1 MTASGGTRTK
11 PSWVALGALAVVAAG
26 CAAVPSHPASDDTFE
41 GFPVIS
47 YVPPDPAGIV
57 FFFHGSGGGAEF
69 ATKLETADM
78 LDHLTA
84 AGYGFV
90 STESTDRTTK
100 RWDTANLSPSANADL
115 ARLDRLYASMRAS
128 GTITDR
134 TPIYA
139 VGMSRGAGFA
149 SVFAQAFETAGYPV
163 AAIAPSHGQIPSSV
177 RSGGGLTVPGFFT
190 LGANDP
196 VVDNDRVV
204 AQVEDVIA
212 AGVPATYS
220 IEPETALRASRF
232 LRVPGIDGTTA
243 DAIFS
248 VLVTAGLWDEAGHR
262 LATIATVQSTLPSLS
277 YPPNV
282 TDEQKRLL
290 RDQINVVLAVHEYS
304 ATYGSQTVAFF
315 DAHRPL
321 TPRADVSPRWAR
333 TLSGP
338 TNEDEF
344 DGVAAAPDGS
354 VYATGKFEQ
363 AAALGGVSLSS
374 AGRADIPLARFDA
387 SGRASWVQRFGGSG
401 EDNFFDIDADA
412 SGAVATGWFAG
423 TVAFGSATLT
433 SSGRSDC
440 VIAAFRP
447 DGSTRWA
454 RRFGGPFRDGCN
466 EVSIDP
472 TGTITTSLDTEG
484 GWTPLGGPPIPRVD
498 GSDTVL
504 LRLGSDG
511 TPQWMRRVGGSG
523 DQRGKALAVAPDG
536 SVSFGG
542 DTVGPLEVGNRTMS
556 TPTNGT
562 SRDAWLSRW
571 GPIGTL
577 EWVTTWGGPGDDLAK
592 GVADDG
598 HTVSYVGPFTGTISV
613 GSTTLDAG
621 PGADTLVAQR
631 STAGQ
636 VRWAT
641 SVSASADLDGAEV
654 VGAADGGV
662 LFGSASAP
670 GLSFGSASGG
680 SIPLDASDGG
690 TAWLAHYRPDGTPEF
705 ARTIART
712 ASGRVGEIARV
723 GARVY
728 VDVTLRGPGNT
739 SNGQPVSVQ
748 GKDASLWAVD
758 LAD

>member
-1 MTASGGTRTK
+1 MKVSC
-11 PSWVALGALAVVAAG
+11 VALGVLAVVAAG
-26 CAAVPSHPASDDTFE
+26 CAVAPSHPAPNDTFE

-47 YVPPDPAGIV
+47 SVPPDPAGIV
-57 FFFHGSGGGAEF
+57 FLFHGSGGGAEF
-69 ATKLETADM
+69 ATKPEVVDL

-100 RWDTANLSPSANADL
+100 RWDTASLSLSANEDL
-115 ARLDRLYASMRAS
+115 ARLERLHASMRAS

-149 SVFAQAFETAGYPV
+149 AVFAQAFEAAGYQV

-212 AGVPATYS
+212 AGVAATYT
-220 IEPETALRASRF
+220 IEPETALQASRF
-232 LRVPGIDGTTA
+232 LRVPGVDRTTA

-248 VLVTAGLWDEAGHR
+248 VLVTAGLWDEVGHR
-262 LATIATVQSTLPSLS
+262 LASIATVQSTLPSLS

-282 TDEQKRLL
+282 TNEQKRLL
-290 RDQINVVLAVHEYS
+290 REQINVVLAVHEFS
-304 ATYGSQTVAFF
+304 ATYASQTVAFF
-315 DAHRPL
+315 DAHRSP

-354 VYATGKFEQ
+354 VYATGKFERT
-363 AAALGGVSLSS
+363 ATLGGASLSS
-374 AGRADIPLARFDA
+374 AGRADIPLAR
-387 SGRASWVQRFGGSG
+387 
-401 EDNFFDIDADA
+401 
-412 SGAVATGWFAG
+412 FAG

-440 VIAAFRP
+440 VIAAFRL

-484 GWTPLGGPPIPRVD
+484 GWAPLGGPPIPRLD

-523 DQRGKALAVAPDG
+523 AQRGKALAVAPDG

-542 DTVGPLEVGNRTMS
+542 DTVGPLEVGSRTVP
-556 TPTNGT
+556 TPTDGT

-571 GPIGTL
+571 APDGTL
-577 EWVTTWGGPGDDLAK
+577 EWITAWGGPADDLAK

-598 HTVSYVGPFTGTISV
+598 RTVSYVGPFTGTISV

-621 PGADTLVAQR
+621 TGADTLVAQR
-631 STAGQ
+631 SAAGQ

-641 SVSASADLDGAEV
+641 SVSASADLDGR
-654 VGAADGGV
+654 
-662 LFGSASAP
+662 P
-670 GLSFGSASGG
+670 
-680 SIPLDASDGG
+680 IP
-690 TAWLAHYRPDGTPEF
+690 
-705 ARTIART
+705 
-712 ASGRVGEIARV
+712 
-723 GARVY
+723 
-728 VDVTLRGPGNT
+728 
-739 SNGQPVSVQ
+739 VQ
-748 GKDASLWAVD
+748 GKDASLWALD
-758 LAD
+758 LAH

>member
-1 MTASGGTRTK
+1 MKAG
-11 PSWVALGALAVVAAG
+11 WVALGVLAVVAAG
-26 CAAVPSHPASDDTFE
+26 CAVVPGHPASNDTFE

-47 YVPPDPAGIV
+47 HVPPDPAGIV
-57 FFFHGSGGGAEF
+57 FLFHGSGGGAEF
-69 ATKLETADM
+69 ATKLETVDM
-78 LDHLTA
+78 LNHLTA

-100 RWDTANLSPSANADL
+100 RWDTASLSLNANADL
-115 ARLDRLYASMRAS
+115 ARLARLYASMRAR

-163 AAIAPSHGQIPSSV
+163 AAIAPSHGQVPTSV
-177 RSGGGLTVPGFFT
+177 RSGGLTVPGFFT

-204 AQVEDVIA
+204 AQVEDVVA
-212 AGVPATYS
+212 AGVAATYS
-220 IEPETALRASRF
+220 IEPETALQASRF
-232 LRVPGIDGTTA
+232 LRVPGVDGSTA
-243 DAIFS
+243 KAIFS
-248 VLVTAGLWDEAGHR
+248 VLVSAGLWDEAGRR
-262 LATIATVQSTLPSLS
+262 LASIATVQSTLPSLS
-277 YPPNV
+277 YPPKV

-304 ATYGSQTVAFF
+304 ATYASQTVAFF
-315 DAHRPL
+315 DAHRPV
-321 TPRADVSPRWAR
+321 TSSADVSPAWAR

-363 AAALGGVSLSS
+363 TAKLGGVSLSS
-374 AGRADIPLARFDA
+374 AGRADIPLVRFDA
-387 SGRASWVQRFGGSG
+387 SGRTSWAQRFGGSG

-412 SGAVATGWFAG
+412 NGAVATGWFAG
-423 TVAFGSATLT
+423 TVAFGSTTLA
-433 SSGRSDC
+433 SSGPSDC
-440 VIAAFRP
+440 AIGAFRP

-472 TGTITTSLDTEG
+472 TGTVTTSLDTEG
-484 GWTPLGGPPIPRVD
+484 GWTPLGGPPIPHVD

-504 LRLGSDG
+504 LRLGPDG
-511 TPQWMRRVGGSG
+511 TPQWMRTVGGSG
-523 DQRGKALAVAPDG
+523 AQRGKALAVAPDG

-542 DTVGPLEVGNRTMS
+542 DTVGPLEVGNSTVS
-556 TPTNGT
+556 TPTDGT

-571 GPIGTL
+571 GPDGTL
-577 EWVTTWGGPGDDLAK
+577 EWVTPWGGPGDDLAK

-631 STAGQ
+631 SAAGL

-641 SVSASADLDGAEV
+641 SVSASSDLDGAEV
-654 VGAADGGV
+654 VGAADGGL
-662 LFGSASAP
+662 LFGSGSVP

-680 SIPLDASDGG
+680 SIPLDASNGG

-705 ARTIART
+705 ARTIAGT
-712 ASGRVGEIARV
+712 AFGRVGEIARV

-728 VDVTLRGPGNT
+728 VDVTLRGPDNT
-739 SNGQPVSVQ
+739 INGRPIPVR
-748 GKDASLWAVD
+748 GKDASIWAID
-758 LAD
+758 LAR